1 MALFGVAMIKEMIF
15 IFLMLNFLVFG
26 IYSEIRKGERYV
38 ALKPATTFERVPASQ
53 EVAKK

>member
-1 MALFGVAMIKEMIF
+1 MIKEMIF

-26 IYSEIRKGERYV
+26 IYSEIRKGERV
-38 ALKPATTFERVPASQ
+38 VSLRPPTAVERVPASQ